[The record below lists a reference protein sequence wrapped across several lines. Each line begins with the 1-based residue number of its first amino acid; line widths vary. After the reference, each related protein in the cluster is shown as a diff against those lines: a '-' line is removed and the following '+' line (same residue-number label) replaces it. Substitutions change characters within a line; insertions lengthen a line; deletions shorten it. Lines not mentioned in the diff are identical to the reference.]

1 MALSFSGHETFTCR
15 NYWLKK
21 GLDHVWSGASFDNLA
36 IKELGVGKNMVR
48 AIHFWSRAFGLIEF
62 NDQYSR
68 LAEYIFKTRK
78 GKDPYLEDMGT
89 IWLLHF
95 MLVTSEV
102 ASIYYLVFNYFRKT
116 RLEFNKEQLL
126 SFLESQCQLNQQKYS
141 VNSLKKDISV
151 FLRNY
156 QVPEK
161 SKSIESDFM
170 GILHELELV
179 ERVGKEGNTLTYR
192 IDNKERNTLPS
203 KIVLACILLKHE
215 NTTITFNELLTSANS
230 VGSVFAVNSKY
241 LMNCIDQIC
250 AAYPKKMVYKDDAG
264 VQVLQVKEGL
274 DLFTVLND
282 YYGK

>member
-126 SFLESQCQLNQQKYS
+126 NFLESQCQLNQQKYS

-192 IDNKERNTLPS
+192 IDNKERNTLPA
-203 KIVLACILLKHE
+203 KIVLACILLRHE

-241 LMNCIDQIC
+241 LMYCIDQIC
-250 AAYPKKMVYKDDAG
+250 AAYPKKLVYKDDAG

>member
-21 GLDHVWSGASFDNLA
+21 GLDHVWSGGSFNNLA

-48 AIHFWSRAFGLIEF
+48 AIHFWSRAFGLLESS
-62 NDQYSR
+62 DQYTKI
-68 LAEYIFKTRK
+68 AKYIFKTRD
-78 GKDPYLEDMGT
+78 GKDPYLEDVGT

-102 ASIYYLVFNYFRKT
+102 ASIYHLVFNFFRKT
-116 RLEFNKEQLL
+116 RLEFDKEQLL
-126 SFLESQCQLNQQKYS
+126 SYLESQCQLNQQKYS

-170 GILHELELV
+170 CILHELELID
-179 ERVGKEGNTLTYR
+179 RVGKAGYNLTYR
-192 IDNKERNTLPS
+192 IDSKERKTLPA
-203 KIVLACILLKHE
+203 KIVLACILLRHE
-215 NTTITFNELLTSANS
+215 NTTITFNELLTSVNS
-230 VGSVFAVNSKY
+230 VGSVFSVNSKY
-241 LMNCIDQIC
+241 LMDCIDQFC
-250 AAYPKKMVYKDDAG
+250 AAYPNNLVYKDDAG